1 MTKGPDL
8 NDTLRNEG
16 EDAVRARSD
25 RAEKYEPNGG
35 GAAPAS
41 STITGGK
48 KSGSKKST
56 GKATADAPEFSDEAL
71 ALSFAAAHADDLR
84 YVAASNSWLMWD
96 GQIWRYDDTLNV
108 YDLVRQLCRTAAT
121 VCRKPDKA
129 KGLASAKTVAAVE
142 RLARSDRRLAASVEQ
157 WDADPWLVTC
167 TTVTVDLRTGHQPS
181 ASLG

>member
-35 GAAPAS
+35 TAPAS
-41 STITGGK
+41 SDITGGK
-48 KSGSKKST
+48 KSKRGRSS

-84 YVAASNSWLMWD
+84 YVAAWSSWLMWD
-96 GQIWRYDDTLNV
+96 GCLWHFENRT
-108 YDLVRQLCRTAAT
+108 RQTASPQQRPLQRSS
-121 VCRKPDKA
+121 VSRGP
-129 KGLASAKTVAAVE
+129 TVA
-142 RLARSDRRLAASVEQ
+142 SPPASNNG
-157 WDADPWLVTC
+157 T
-167 TTVTVDLRTGHQPS
+167 RTRGC
-181 ASLG
+181 